1 MQKQD
6 ALLIFPPVALN
17 MRMPEMG
24 LPQISAW
31 LKSRGKTS
39 KVLDLNII
47 FLSEWIKTKETDEIL
62 FRRWKARSPEFKK
75 LCPKHS
81 FSQEYAEM
89 EHVKQIN
96 YIRSYTPLLN
106 PDNSSWQLN
115 DIIQKAYEK
124 DELFEKFYCKYL
136 APEADTSKLIGFE
149 LMNHEQLPAVLY
161 FARRIKE
168 DFPGKTIAAGGPWAT
183 ASQSALP
190 KWQPLFSLID
200 FVCLYAGEKTIE
212 AAIDFTNGKCKK
224 EDIPSIVWQENGTV
238 RENKLSP
245 FPDLSKTPMP
255 DYSDL
260 PLRLYPKQC
269 LPARNSSGCVWG
281 KCIFCYH
288 CFPRNKYNERNTE
301 QTALEMKALADKH
314 NLRRFSMADLAIPS
328 HQLAE
333 LAKNLIKIKANVT
346 WESLTRADM
355 AFSENFTKLLYLSGC
370 RQLFVGV
377 EIDDP
382 EERQRLKKGIKEGN
396 FEKMLESCMKSGLR
410 LDAFLL
416 NYPGISEEK
425 LNESMRY
432 FEKLKENSNGTLSL
446 VIADFE
452 LGRASNSIQYLD
464 FFGITLPENIDT
476 DVRSFSLPFNTNKP
490 WKKIFL

>member
-1 MQKQD
+1 
-6 ALLIFPPVALN
+6 
-17 MRMPEMG
+17 
-24 LPQISAW
+24 
-31 LKSRGKTS
+31 
-39 KVLDLNII
+39 
-47 FLSEWIKTKETDEIL
+47 
-62 FRRWKARSPEFKK
+62 
-75 LCPKHS
+75 
-81 FSQEYAEM
+81 
-89 EHVKQIN
+89 
-96 YIRSYTPLLN
+96 
-106 PDNSSWQLN
+106 
-115 DIIQKAYEK
+115 
-124 DELFEKFYCKYL
+124 
-136 APEADTSKLIGFE
+136 
-149 LMNHEQLPAVLY
+149 
-161 FARRIKE
+161 
-168 DFPGKTIAAGGPWAT
+168 
-183 ASQSALP
+183 
-190 KWQPLFSLID
+190 
-200 FVCLYAGEKTIE
+200 
-212 AAIDFTNGKCKK
+212 
-224 EDIPSIVWQENGTV
+224 
-238 RENKLSP
+238 
-245 FPDLSKTPMP
+245 
-255 DYSDL
+255 
-260 PLRLYPKQC
+260 
-269 LPARNSSGCVWG
+269 
-281 KCIFCYH
+281 
-288 CFPRNKYNERNTE
+288 
-301 QTALEMKALADKH
+301 MKALADKH